1 MFCSLALSSAEM
13 PAKYTLLLSSLA
25 ATARPEAA
33 ENSWKAVSVKVSVKV
48 IELISAVANSSKSS
62 ANIKCVML
70 SFSHL
75 GW

>member
-1 MFCSLALSSAEM
+1 MFCSLALSSVEM
-13 PAKYTLLLSSLA
+13 PAKYTLLLSRLA

-33 ENSWKAVSVKVSVKV
+33 ENSWKAVSVKV